1 MHWPQEEQN
10 INLSPWFSEWRRQI
24 KGKEKW
30 EKRYQLK
37 YPLVLSEQIYHFF
50 LLETLEVI
58 FMHWIKFC
66 VSKFDLSV
74 YTHYNK
80 IVIREATR

>member
-1 MHWPQEEQN
+1 MKKAEKRKGKVRKKISITIPTC
-10 INLSPWFSEWRRQI
+10 SEWAN
-24 KGKEKW
+24 
-30 EKRYQLK
+30 L
-37 YPLVLSEQIYHFF
+37 PFF